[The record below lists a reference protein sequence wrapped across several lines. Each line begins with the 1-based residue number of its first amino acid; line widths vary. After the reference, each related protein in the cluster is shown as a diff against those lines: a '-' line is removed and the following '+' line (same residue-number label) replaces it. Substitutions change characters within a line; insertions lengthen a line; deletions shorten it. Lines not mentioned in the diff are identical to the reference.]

1 MFEALFKYTPA
12 DYARS
17 ELVYTGDWPAWLI
30 VGLAL
35 GAFLLVGLF
44 LFRRRRS
51 ASWVQL
57 LAVGSLQLS
66 MLATLIWVL
75 LQPTLTTERLR
86 EGENAIALAVDNS
99 ASMSYG
105 AEESRFAAAL
115 RNLATVTDADGAPR
129 FAIRHY
135 ELGPSVQAVPSF
147 TESLPDGDGTDL
159 YGGLLSVLEEARFS
173 PLAAIVLASDG
184 ADTRGGLDAGQI
196 AEIANFGVPI
206 HTIGV
211 GRDSIPEDLEL
222 QEVTVPDK
230 ALPGSTVSARVAIR
244 HDAPL
249 ESRIKVYDGE
259 DLLQIVP
266 VTLAADSGVTT
277 AWVEVEL
284 SDAGPH
290 QLRLSLDAIDG
301 ETELRNI
308 SRSTLVNVA
317 SERYRILYFEGEPRW
332 EYKFMRRAVAD
343 DEDLVIATLL
353 RVSPNKFYRQGIDN
367 PEELEGGFPTTA
379 DELFRYDALIIGS
392 VEAASLT
399 PGQQQLIRDFVS
411 ERGGSLLMIAGP
423 NGLGN
428 GGWGQ
433 SALADV
439 LPVLLPPTTTDSFH
453 RLKVPARLTPQGQAS
468 QVLRFAADN
477 AANQE
482 AWLELPDVA
491 DYQVLGNVKPAAMT
505 LLNADTQDGLLPL
518 MVLQP
523 YGRGHAWVLATGGT
537 WRWQMSMPLEDLKHE
552 IFWRQLLRA
561 MVASAPETVS
571 LTATGGQE
579 GGSIALRAEFRDDAF
594 APMDDI
600 GVRLVASHESG
611 EALTIA
617 MLPDTAEAGVF
628 AGELSPPESGTW
640 YFEAVAERNGEPV
653 AVARTSLLHE
663 SGAAEHFGI
672 RRDTGT
678 LERLAAATGGRYFE
692 AGALDGIHDL
702 LRYSNSGI
710 TETEYRPIWNAPAVF
725 LLLLLLKAGEWLLR
739 RRWSSI

>member
-1 MFEALFKYTPA
+1 
-12 DYARS
+12 
-17 ELVYTGDWPAWLI
+17 
-30 VGLAL
+30 
-35 GAFLLVGLF
+35 
-44 LFRRRRS
+44 
-51 ASWVQL
+51 
-57 LAVGSLQLS
+57 
-66 MLATLIWVL
+66 
-75 LQPTLTTERLR
+75 
-86 EGENAIALAVDNS
+86 
-99 ASMSYG
+99 
-105 AEESRFAAAL
+105 
-115 RNLATVTDADGAPR
+115 
-129 FAIRHY
+129 
-135 ELGPSVQAVPSF
+135 
-147 TESLPDGDGTDL
+147 
-159 YGGLLSVLEEARFS
+159 
-173 PLAAIVLASDG
+173 
-184 ADTRGGLDAGQI
+184 
-196 AEIANFGVPI
+196 
-206 HTIGV
+206 
-211 GRDSIPEDLEL
+211 
-222 QEVTVPDK
+222 
-230 ALPGSTVSARVAIR
+230 
-244 HDAPL
+244 
-249 ESRIKVYDGE
+249 
-259 DLLQIVP
+259 
-266 VTLAADSGVTT
+266 
-277 AWVEVEL
+277 
-284 SDAGPH
+284 
-290 QLRLSLDAIDG
+290 
-301 ETELRNI
+301 
-308 SRSTLVNVA
+308 
-317 SERYRILYFEGEPRW
+317 
-332 EYKFMRRAVAD
+332 MRRAVAD

-399 PGQQQLIRDFVS
+399 PAQHQLIRDFVS

-477 AANQE
+477 AANQD

-571 LTATGGQE
+571 LAAAGGQE

-628 AGELSPPESGTW
+628 AGELLPPGSGTW